1 MHKHRGIYC
10 ICLNESG
17 ELLVIE
23 KTGGPYKNRFDL
35 PGGTPNDGEPEY
47 ETVFREVLEETGYR
61 VLNGIKLGERC
72 YELPWNYKEWT
83 RSQHSAVFFD
93 CMIVIHSQTDIADIP
108 DQDSRGTRW
117 IHTDDLVMEW
127 CSPLVWEA
135 VHYALTKHIPS
146 EMKIYHSW
154 QVQNVPLYPIG

>member
-10 ICLNESG
+10 ICFNKSG

-23 KTGGPYKNRFDL
+23 KNGGPYKNRFDL
-35 PGGTPNDGEPEY
+35 PGGTPNDGESEY
-47 ETVFREVLEETGYR
+47 ETVIREVLEETGYM
-61 VLNGIKLGERC
+61 VLKGMKLGERC

-93 CMIVIHSQTDIADIP
+93 CRIDIHSQAAIADIP
-108 DQDSRGTRW
+108 DQDSSGARW
-117 IHTDDLVMEW
+117 IPIKDLKKDW

-135 VHYALTKHIPS
+135 AQYALTKSIPS
-146 EMKIYHSW
+146 EMKTYETW
-154 QVQNVPLYPIG
+154 RVQNIPLYPIA